1 MNIDT
6 LIVQS
11 GTRRDPIT
19 GSISTPIYQVASFV
33 HPELG
38 KSTGYDYSR
47 SGNPTRQS
55 LEEAMARLED
65 GAGAFAFAS
74 GMAAI
79 TATLFLFKPGDHL
92 VVSNDLYGGTYRIF
106 QQIFNQY
113 GIEASFVDT
122 CFPEEIEAAIQHNTR
137 ALFLETPTNPLM
149 KICDLQRSIELA
161 KKYNLLTIV
170 DNTFMTPYL
179 QQPIKLGADL
189 VVHSATK
196 YLGGHNDLVAGIVV
210 AKTKEL
216 AERIQFIQNASGAI
230 LGPQDSWLLL
240 RGMKTLALRME
251 RHQENAMKIAC
262 WLKKHPAIE
271 KVYYPGLPDHPG
283 HKINKKQAKGF
294 GGMLSF
300 AVKDPELVPHILKNV
315 KIISFA
321 ESLGGV
327 ESLITFPARQTHAD
341 IPEEIREKIGVTN
354 CLLRLSVGIENG
366 EDLIKDLEGVLNEYK
381 R

>member
-11 GTRRDPIT
+11 GTRRDPAT
-19 GSISTPIYQVASFV
+19 GSLSTPIYQVASFV

-38 KSTGYDYSR
+38 KSTGFDYSR

-55 LEEAMARLED
+55 LEEAMAQLED
-65 GAGAFAFAS
+65 GEGAFAFAS

-92 VVSNDLYGGTYRIF
+92 VVSNDLYGGTYRILQEQF
-106 QQIFNQY
+106 KHY

-122 CFPEEIEAAIQHNTR
+122 CSPKKIEESIQSNTR
-137 ALFLETPTNPLM
+137 ALFIETPTNPLM
-149 KICDLQRSIELA
+149 KICDLHYAIKLA
-161 KKYNLLTIV
+161 KRYNLLTIV

-179 QQPIKLGADL
+179 QQPLKIGADI

-210 AKTKEL
+210 AKDKDV
-216 AERIQFIQNASGAI
+216 AEQIQFIQNASGSV

-240 RGMKTLALRME
+240 RGIKTLALRME
-251 RHQENAMKIAC
+251 RHQENALKIAF
-262 WLKKHPAIE
+262 WLQSQPSIE
-271 KVYYPGLPDHPG
+271 KVYYPGLPDHLG
-283 HKINKKQAKGF
+283 YEINQKQASGF

-300 AVKDPELVPHILKNV
+300 TVKDPALVPYILKNL

-341 IPEEIREKIGVTN
+341 IPADIREKIGITD
-354 CLLRLSVGIENG
+354 CLLRLSVGIEHA
-366 EDLIKDLEGVLNEYK
+366 EDLIKDLEGVLHE
-381 R
+381 

>member
-11 GTRRDPIT
+11 GTRRDPAT

-38 KSTGYDYSR
+38 KSTGFDYSR

-55 LEEAMARLED
+55 LEEAMAKLE
-65 GAGAFAFAS
+65 GGKGAFAFAS

-106 QQIFNQY
+106 QELFQHY
-113 GIEASFVDT
+113 GVEASFVDT
-122 CFPEEIEAAIQHNTR
+122 CSTWEIEKAIQGNTR
-137 ALFLETPTNPLM
+137 ALFIETPTNPLM
-149 KICDLQRSIELA
+149 RICDLHSAIKLA
-161 KKYNLLTIV
+161 KEHNLLTIV

-179 QQPIKLGADL
+179 QQPLKIGADIVL
-189 VVHSATK
+189 HSATK

-210 AKTKEL
+210 AREQEL
-216 AERIQFIQNASGAI
+216 ADRIQFIQNASGAV

-240 RGMKTLALRME
+240 RGIKTLALRME

-262 WLKKHPAIE
+262 WLKSQPSIE
-271 KVYYPGLPDHPG
+271 KVYYPGLPEHPG
-283 HKINKKQAKGF
+283 HEINKQQACGF

-300 AVKDPELVPHILKNV
+300 TVKDYSLVPHILKNLKV
-315 KIISFA
+315 ISFA

-341 IPEEIREKIGVTN
+341 IPADIRERIGVTD
-354 CLLRLSVGIENG
+354 CLLRLSVGIENA
-366 EDLIKDLEGVLNEYK
+366 EDLINDLEGVLHE
-381 R
+381 